1 MEFRNEIYRKLIHIA
16 SSAFPLAYLFLLDR
30 ITILW
35 IVGICAA
42 LLVAGELLRLR
53 FSLFAR
59 LFKQLF
65 SAVVR
70 QKEDHSFT
78 GATFV
83 FSAAFLTILLF
94 EKLVA
99 VFALLVLSLADSMAA
114 LVGKR
119 WGRRPLLDKTVEGT
133 VTFLI
138 VAVLLSFVMPGI
150 PRQAAFIAALVAT
163 LVELLPSPVNDNLL
177 VPLSAAI
184 SISMVNLIA

>member
-16 SSAFPLAYLFLLDR
+16 SSAFPLAYLFLLER
-30 ITILW
+30 TTILW
-35 IVGICAA
+35 IVGVCAA

-53 FSLFAR
+53 FSFFANLYR
-59 LFKQLF
+59 LLF

-70 QKEDHSFT
+70 RKEDHRFT

-94 EKLVA
+94 EKHVA
-99 VFALLVLSLADSMAA
+99 VFALLILSFADSMAA

-138 VAVLLSFVMPGI
+138 VAVALAFALPGI
-150 PRQAAFIAALVAT
+150 PREAALVAALVAT
-163 LVELLPSPVNDNLL
+163 VVELLPSPINDNLL